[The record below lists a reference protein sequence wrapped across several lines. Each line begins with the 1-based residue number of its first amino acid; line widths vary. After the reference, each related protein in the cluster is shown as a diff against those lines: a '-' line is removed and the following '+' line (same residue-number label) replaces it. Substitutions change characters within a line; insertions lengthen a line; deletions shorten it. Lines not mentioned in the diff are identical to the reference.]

1 LSFGRKAYR
10 TGASKGIAMVR
21 IVIDGRKVKAK
32 EDSTILENAQ
42 ELNIEIPTLCY
53 HKDLSSFGACRL
65 CTVEVK
71 TNGKWQLATSC
82 NTPVEHGM
90 EIRTNSDKVQQ
101 SRKLAAE
108 LLYYRYP
115 TTEAVREI
123 ARKLAVQAPEEKGE
137 GHDCILCGLCVRTCR
152 EIVGVS
158 ALAYQDR
165 GYGRD
170 IDEPRIEFN
179 PNVCIGCGSCA
190 YVCPTGYVQMESI
203 GDKRIIWNKV
213 FKMIACTV
221 CGRLFAPE
229 DQLRYISGHTG
240 VPFEKLAVC
249 IDCR

>member
-1 LSFGRKAYR
+1 
-10 TGASKGIAMVR
+10 MVT
-21 IVIDGRKVKAK
+21 IVIDGHKVKAK
-32 EDSTILENAQ
+32 ENSTILENTQ
-42 ELNIEIPTLCY
+42 ELNIDIPTLCF
-53 HKDLSSFGACRL
+53 HRDLSSFGACRL

-71 TNGKWQLATSC
+71 TNGKWELTASC
-82 NTPVEHGM
+82 DTPVEQGM
-90 EIRTNSDKVQQ
+90 EIRTNSDKVRE

-115 TTEAVREI
+115 TTEVIREV

-165 GYGRD
+165 GHGRD

-179 PNVCIGCGSCA
+179 PNTCIGCGSCA

-213 FKMIACTV
+213 FTMMACTV

-229 DQLRYISGHTG
+229 DQLRYISEHTS
-240 VPFEKLAVC
+240 VPFERLAVC